1 MQSTKCTFSL
11 KCSVSAK
18 CFFIA
23 NWTFCAKFSFSAK
36 SQFEI
41 CPKVHTNIYTIWYY
55 FNSIQVCCLFLSW
68 MEYQFLSWGIFW
80 IYSESKMELF
90 GFLSNIKFYIY
101 WMEFRFF
108 PLFLFGYNWIESS
121 ISSLNRENSPSKAKW
136 MEFHIYPFSIP
147 DRSKIASR
155 SLGIFFTVQN
165 YHFYQTFFLFCS

>member
-1 MQSTKCTFSL
+1 MHFYCKVHFWCTVKFSAQFPLSANISFNAKCLLSTKCTFSL

-18 CFFIA
+18 CSFIA

-108 PLFLFGYNWIESS
+108 PY
-121 ISSLNRENSPSKAKW
+121 
-136 MEFHIYPFSIP
+136 
-147 DRSKIASR
+147 
-155 SLGIFFTVQN
+155 
-165 YHFYQTFFLFCS
+165 FFLDITG